1 MAKTTKKRGSNPMN
15 NKTPIIRLLRLL
27 KVQGS
32 GEMSNF
38 LEDLKAI
45 ANIKL
50 FPGREPP

>member
-38 LEDLKAI
+38 LEDIKAVEELGKAI
-45 ANIKL
+45 L
-50 FPGREPP
+50 